1 MSWKPVK
8 PHDGRPV
15 FPAVSA
21 GIVKGTGGS
30 AALFLSVLVWPDR
43 FASAP
48 SWWQAGGSV
57 SIVAGEAEHAGQLRI
72 TPGGPFRI
80 TRQGSHAQD
89 KAPLNVRI
97 PLEELPHGVASE
109 RRPQERAEH
118 QVNDNGLLITLPA
131 WGRPQPQQQAA

>member
-1 MSWKPVK
+1 M
-8 PHDGRPV
+8 
-15 FPAVSA
+15 
-21 GIVKGTGGS
+21 KGTGGS
-30 AALFLSVLVWPDR
+30 AALFLSVLVRRDQL
-43 FASAP
+43 AAP
-48 SWWQAGGSV
+48 PFWWQAGESV

-97 PLEELPHGVASE
+97 PLEELPHGVSFE

-118 QVNDNGLLITLPA
+118 QVNDTELLITLPA
-131 WGRPQPQQQAA
+131 WGQPQSQQQAA